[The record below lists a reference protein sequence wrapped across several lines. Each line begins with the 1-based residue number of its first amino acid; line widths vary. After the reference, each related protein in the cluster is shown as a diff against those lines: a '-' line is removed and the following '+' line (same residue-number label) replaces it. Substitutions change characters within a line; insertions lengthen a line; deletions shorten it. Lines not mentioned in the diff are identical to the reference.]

1 MPILKPKKRSKTS
14 SHKAPKKTIQTEF
27 NRMIAH
33 GKPCSH
39 CGNTYEVT
47 QCSHVHSIGAY
58 PNLRFDPMNVLPMC
72 RRCHKFWWHEE
83 PGDAWEWFKSK
94 YPGRYAYLEVAK
106 NKYVGWD
113 NDKLLE
119 VREKVRN
126 NDIRGLIVAPELLR
140 SS

>member
-1 MPILKPKKRSKTS
+1 
-14 SHKAPKKTIQTEF
+14 
-27 NRMIAH
+27 
-33 GKPCSH
+33 
-39 CGNTYEVT
+39 
-47 QCSHVHSIGAY
+47 
-58 PNLRFDPMNVLPMC
+58 MNVLPMC